1 MASDFIVP
9 EFLEDCDAD
18 TIHARMMDE
27 LPNDIDK
34 TEGGFPWDFTRPT
47 ALIAS
52 ELLQFYIP
60 EAIKL
65 MFPQWS
71 SGSFLDYLA
80 AGSQTKRKASTYAEA
95 ELTLTGEP
103 GTIVPAGTVF
113 ATEAKNDQPSIEF
126 AAVESCILNEEGKG
140 TVLVRALLDGKQ
152 SNVNA
157 GTKFKMSDVID
168 GAGDS
173 THPAFIVNGKEVPGI
188 WISKYQNIVNNG
200 RAYSLPGQDP
210 TVNITWDTARGYC
223 ESKGKGWHMMTK
235 AEWAAIMLWCKKNGF
250 QPWGNN
256 NYGKDSRETLQQAIP
271 ATYGSGTDAGKIY
284 HVLTGTGPLTWSHNK
299 QLDGIWDLNGNV
311 SEWTGALRTVKGE
324 LQLLENNNGAN
335 SDNPQ
340 TAASSAWK
348 AIDATTGAF
357 ITPDGNGTTANSI
370 KIDATGAGGAQ
381 WCKTI
386 TKTSENFSCALGA
399 LTCSADISD
408 AAKAV
413 LRAYGL
419 LPVDGAK
426 ASDYDDDRLW
436 FNNVAD
442 ERLFV
447 SGGYYGVGASAG
459 VGCSGVSWASRG
471 SVSAHIGWRSTYVD
485 LESVGL

>member
-1 MASDFIVP
+1 MQYD
-9 EFLEDCDAD
+9 
-18 TIHARMMDE
+18 
-27 LPNDIDK
+27 
-34 TEGGFPWDFTRPT
+34 
-47 ALIAS
+47 
-52 ELLQFYIP
+52 
-60 EAIKL
+60 
-65 MFPQWS
+65 
-71 SGSFLDYLA
+71 LA
-80 AGSQTKRKASTYAEA
+80 
-95 ELTLTGEP
+95 
-103 GTIVPAGTVF
+103 
-113 ATEAKNDQPSIEF
+113 EF
-126 AAVESCILNEEGKG
+126 ALKMVAPNNKLIYDDRGIPSVM
-140 TVLVRALLDGKQ
+140 VYVP
-152 SNVNA
+152 
-157 GTKFKMSDVID
+157 KFKMSDVID

-173 THPAFIVNGKEVPGI
+173 THPAFIVNGKELPGI

-340 TAASSAWK
+340 TATSTAWK

-442 ERLFV
+442 ERLFY
-447 SGGYYGVGASAG
+447 SGGGFNGHGTYAG
-459 VGCSGVSWASRG
+459 VGYRNGNWASRG
-471 SVSAHIGWRSTYVD
+471 YVSVSIGWRSAYVD

>member
-1 MASDFIVP
+1 
-9 EFLEDCDAD
+9 
-18 TIHARMMDE
+18 
-27 LPNDIDK
+27 
-34 TEGGFPWDFTRPT
+34 
-47 ALIAS
+47 
-52 ELLQFYIP
+52 
-60 EAIKL
+60 
-65 MFPQWS
+65 
-71 SGSFLDYLA
+71 
-80 AGSQTKRKASTYAEA
+80 
-95 ELTLTGEP
+95 
-103 GTIVPAGTVF
+103 
-113 ATEAKNDQPSIEF
+113 
-126 AAVESCILNEEGKG
+126 
-140 TVLVRALLDGKQ
+140 
-152 SNVNA
+152 
-157 GTKFKMSDVID
+157 
-168 GAGDS
+168 
-173 THPAFIVNGKEVPGI
+173 
-188 WISKYQNIVNNG
+188 
-200 RAYSLPGQDP
+200 
-210 TVNITWDTARGYC
+210 
-223 ESKGKGWHMMTK
+223 MMTK
-235 AEWAAIMLWCKKNGF
+235 VEWAAIMLWCKKNGF
-250 QPWGNN
+250 MPYGNN

-324 LQLLENNNGAN
+324 LQVLENNNGAN

-340 TAASSAWK
+340 TAASTAWK

-370 KIDATGAGGAQ
+370 KIDATGTGGAQ

-442 ERLFV
+442 ERLFH
-447 SGGYYGVGASAG
+447 SGGSCGGGTGAG
-459 VGCSGVSWASRG
+459 VGYSSGAWSNRG
-471 SVSAHIGWRSTYVD
+471 GVHVNIGWRSAYVD

>member
-1 MASDFIVP
+1 MQYDLA
-9 EFLEDCDAD
+9 EFALKMVA
-18 TIHARMMDE
+18 
-27 LPNDIDK
+27 PNNKLIYDDK
-34 TEGGFPWDFTRPT
+34 GIP
-47 ALIAS
+47 S
-52 ELLQFYIP
+52 VMVYIP
-60 EAIKL
+60 
-65 MFPQWS
+65 
-71 SGSFLDYLA
+71 
-80 AGSQTKRKASTYAEA
+80 
-95 ELTLTGEP
+95 
-103 GTIVPAGTVF
+103 
-113 ATEAKNDQPSIEF
+113 
-126 AAVESCILNEEGKG
+126 
-140 TVLVRALLDGKQ
+140 
-152 SNVNA
+152 
-157 GTKFKMSDVID
+157 KFKMSDVID

-173 THPAFIVNGKEVPGI
+173 THPAFIVNGKELPGI

-210 TVNITWDTARGYC
+210 AASMTWDTARGYC

-256 NYGKDSRETLQQAIP
+256 NYGKDSRETLYQAIP
-271 ATYGSGTDAGKIY
+271 ATYGSDGKVN

-311 SEWTGALRTVKGE
+311 AEWTGGLRTVKGE
-324 LQLLENNNGAN
+324 LQVLENNNGAN

-340 TAASSAWK
+340 TATSTTWK

-357 ITPDGNGTTANSI
+357 ITPDGNGTTENSI
-370 KIDATGAGGAQ
+370 KIDKAGTSGAQ

-386 TKTSENFSCALGA
+386 TTKSSDFSSALGA
-399 LTCSADISD
+399 LTCSADVAD

-436 FNNVAD
+436 FNNEAD
-442 ERLFV
+442 ERLFG
-447 SGGYYGVGASAG
+447 SGGNYGGGAHAG
-459 VGCSGVSWASRG
+459 VGYSYGYYYNRGGAYVSVGFR
-471 SVSAHIGWRSTYVD
+471 SAYAD

>member
-1 MASDFIVP
+1 MLTADAMNGFKDHVKKTVSHAMYKINSSYYRAEITDIYVDSTGKVAIDF
-9 EFLEDCDAD
+9 
-18 TIHARMMDE
+18 TIDPTMSGTVKIAEVQLYNRSGK
-27 LPNDIDK
+27 LWLTK
-34 TEGGFPWDFTRPT
+34 TENITRKST
-47 ALIAS
+47 Q
-52 ELLQFYIP
+52 EGVFYR
-60 EAIKL
+60 
-65 MFPQWS
+65 F
-71 SGSFLDYLA
+71 
-80 AGSQTKRKASTYAEA
+80 
-95 ELTLTGEP
+95 
-103 GTIVPAGTVF
+103 
-113 ATEAKNDQPSIEF
+113 
-126 AAVESCILNEEGKG
+126 
-140 TVLVRALLDGKQ
+140 
-152 SNVNA
+152 
-157 GTKFKMSDVID
+157 KFKMSDVID

-340 TAASSAWK
+340 TATSTAWK

-442 ERLFV
+442 ERLFS
-447 SGGYYGVGASAG
+447 SGGGYGTGTNAG
-459 VGCSGVSWASRG
+459 VGCSHGNWAGRGTVSVYIGFR
-471 SVSAHIGWRSTYVD
+471 SAFAD